1 MLAYPLSEIA
11 KIVGGK
17 IDGTRDPLI
26 QHIFTDSRSPMGFE
40 TALFLAL
47 KGERHDG
54 HDFISDLYKKGVRNF
69 LVSSKGI
76 SARELP
82 GACFLLVDDTL
93 KALQLLAAFHRA
105 KFKIPVIGITGS
117 NGKTVVKE
125 WLYHLLEKDKNI
137 IRSPK
142 SYNSQLGVPLSVLLL
157 DEHAN
162 MAIFEAGISRPGEM
176 IRLASIVNPTIG
188 ILTNIGEAHQE
199 NFSDLGEKLNE
210 KLKLFEFVETF
221 IYCRDNPEIQST
233 VNTFFHDKKTRKF
246 SWSRNGDA
254 DLSIREIHKT
264 SRGTSV
270 LGEFNSSVNTIWIPF
285 TDDASIENAIHC
297 WLLIHVLGMWSYRI
311 NRRFES
317 LPPVA
322 MRLELKKGINSC
334 TLINDSY
341 NSDYVSLIVAVDF
354 LMQQNQN
361 PKKTLILSDILQSGR
376 DEKDLYDQL
385 AVLLKSKGLDR
396 FIGIGPSLM
405 NHQDSFTIPSE
416 FYRSTEEFLHVLET
430 QAFANEAIL
439 LKGARSFEF
448 EKISDA
454 LELKTHATCLEINL
468 GALAHN
474 FNYFRSILKPETK
487 IMVMV
492 KALSYGSGTFE
503 IANMLQFQ
511 KADYLAV
518 AYADEGVELRRAG
531 IRLPIMVMNTETR
544 SYESIVDFKLEPEIY
559 SLPMMARFQQFIRD
573 RGLRHFPVHIKLD
586 TGMHRLGFDEKDMDE
601 LIKVLG
607 STDLFKVQSVFSH
620 LVGSEDKVHDEFTG
634 LQIRKFT
641 TMSKT
646 ISEVLNYPF
655 FRHILNS
662 AGIERFPDSQFEMV
676 RLGIGL
682 YGISAG
688 SNSKLRNIGT
698 LKTIVSQV
706 REVKAGETIGY
717 GRKGKAIDDM
727 LVAVV
732 PIGYADGLNRKLGNG
747 VANFLVNGKFAPT
760 VGNICM
766 DMCMLDVT
774 GIKLS
779 EGDAVIIFGENNS
792 VNQLAE
798 KLGTIP
804 YEILTSISSRVNRV
818 YFQE

>member
-1 MLAYPLSEIA
+1 MLAYRLSEIA
-11 KIVGGK
+11 KIVGGR
-17 IDGTRDPLI
+17 IEGTGDPLI

-54 HDFISDLYKKGVRNF
+54 HAFIPDLYKQGVRNF
-69 LVSSKGI
+69 LI
-76 SARELP
+76 SNAEVLKKQLP
-82 GACFLLVDDTL
+82 GACFLIVEDTL
-93 KALQLLAAFHRA
+93 KALQLLAVFHRE
-105 KFKIPVIGITGS
+105 KFNVQVIGITGS

-125 WLYHLLEKDKNI
+125 WLFHLLEKDKNI
-137 IRSPK
+137 VRSPK

-157 DEHAN
+157 DENAT
-162 MAIFEAGISRPGEM
+162 MAIFEAGISRPNEM
-176 IRLASIVNPTIG
+176 IRLAPIIKPTIG

-199 NFSDLGEKLNE
+199 NFIDISEKLSE
-210 KLKLFEFVETF
+210 KLKLFESAETF
-221 IYCRDNPEIQST
+221 IYCKDKPEIKAS
-233 VNTFFHDKKTRKF
+233 VHSFFQDKKAKLY
-246 SWSRNGDA
+246 SWSRTEDA
-254 DLSIREIHKT
+254 DLVIREIHKT
-264 SRGTSV
+264 SRGTSI
-270 LGEFNSSVNTIWIPF
+270 LGEFNHSINTIWIPF

-297 WLLIHVLGMWSYRI
+297 WLLIHVLGLWSYRI

-341 NSDYVSLIVAVDF
+341 NSDYVSLIVAIDF
-354 LMQQNQN
+354 LMQQNQS

-385 AVLLKSKGLDR
+385 AVLLKSKGVDR
-396 FIGIGPSLM
+396 FIGIGPSLS
-405 NHQDSFTIPSE
+405 NHKDSFTIPSE
-416 FYRSTEEFLHVLET
+416 FYRSTEDFLHVIEPK
-430 QAFANEAIL
+430 AFANEAIL

-448 EKISDA
+448 ERISDA
-454 LELKTHATCLEINL
+454 LELKTHETCLEINL
-468 GALAHN
+468 GALAYN
-474 FNYFRSILKPETK
+474 YNYFRSILKPETK

-531 IRLPIMVMNTETR
+531 IQLPIMVMNSETR
-544 SYESIVDFKLEPEIY
+544 SYESIVEYKLEPEIY
-559 SLPMMARFQQFIRD
+559 SLPMMARFQQFIGE
-573 RGLRHFPVHIKLD
+573 RGMRNFPVHIKLD
-586 TGMHRLGFDEKDMDE
+586 TGMHRLGFGETDMVE
-601 LIKVLG
+601 LIKTLG
-607 STDLFKVQSVFSH
+607 QSDLFRVKSVFSH
-620 LVGSEDKVHDEFTG
+620 LVGSEDATHDDFTK
-634 LQIRKFT
+634 LQISRFLD
-641 TMSKT
+641 MSGS
-646 ISEVLNYPF
+646 ISELLKYPF
-655 FRHILNS
+655 YRHILNS

-682 YGISAG
+682 YGISSGKA
-688 SNSKLRNIGT
+688 SKLRNIGT
-698 LKTIVSQV
+698 LKTIISQV
-706 REVKAGETIGY
+706 REVEAGDTIGY
-717 GRKGKAIDDM
+717 GRKGKAVNDM
-727 LVAVV
+727 IVAVV

-760 VGNICM
+760 IGNICM
-766 DMCMLDVT
+766 DMCMLDIT
-774 GIKLS
+774 GIKVI
-779 EGDAVIIFGENNS
+779 EGDPVIIFGENNS